1 MFGLQVDL
9 KGHSLPFPLLEKQ
22 PLTMFS
28 KAFIMMKLMLQL
40 FWVMSQNNI
49 VGTIQCLEVSF

>member
-9 KGHSLPFPLLEKQ
+9 KGHSLPYPLLEKQ

-28 KAFIMMKLMLQL
+28 KAFVMMKLMLQL
-40 FWVMSQNNI
+40 FWVMSQHNI
-49 VGTIQCLEVSF
+49 VGMIQCFEISF